1 MQFVSVSK
9 WFFLFCERD
18 VMKHTKSL
26 NFRPSAVS
34 LALVSMVMAGSL
46 NAGVINNSN
55 SVAAGGFVGACT
67 STPGGTVANA
77 GCVGAMNLGNVNV
90 NLLHL
95 NADGTSTVFGAFD
108 KATGA
113 YTPMVVGDSY
123 ESQIMDGLSLMAKL
137 TGKVWPVGG
146 PMAIKAVTNDPY
158 VKSGKPANCLINTSF
173 LSPEDSLNPLS
184 AYLDSANPRP
194 VICSSPFQTHKRF
207 KFGMQPATVDGVA
220 DGADGRGIDLVF
232 NVTDDGTL
240 RPYQVFSK
248 IDNYTGKRLKG
259 YKIVV
264 GKGLGA
270 NFKAASE
277 LGLAEKLHIS
287 LGVAEGSKHGKI
299 KPIPLDGSDI
309 FEEDGLATFSHGL
322 FGAPDKHFTVNGFFD
337 SRTAGFNVAQTCKV
351 APCTTYANP
360 FVGGAPLINSD
371 TIYSTTVFP
380 NNYGTLFGEWVPS
393 TWAPKGI
400 FWDFDNNPATDA
412 DLVAYWNGTAWVKN
426 FDSGF
431 APVSADELNT
441 WAKDPLYAVKTV
453 EDTLNLGINYIVK
466 VGDGIG
472 PDFTVRIIPVVADTQ
487 VAPVYVANP
496 APPLVY
502 VAADPVIV
510 PYVQAP
516 VLVLPDPVEEIMAE
530 LTNPPLV
537 VAVAPVEPV
546 VPLATDGGGGC
557 TTAPGEAPFDPMLPL
572 LAAVGLAGLGVRR
585 LRRN

>member
-1 MQFVSVSK
+1 
-9 WFFLFCERD
+9 
-18 VMKHTKSL
+18 MKHTKFL
-26 NFRPSAVS
+26 NFRPSALS
-34 LALVSMVMAGSL
+34 LALIGMAMAGSV

-67 STPGGTVANA
+67 STPGSTVANA
-77 GCVGAMNLGNVNV
+77 ACVGAVNLGNVDV
-90 NLLHL
+90 QLFHI
-95 NADGTSTVFGAFD
+95 DPIDPTITTVFGTID
-108 KATGA
+108 PATGA
-113 YTPMVVGDSY
+113 YPTMTVGDSY
-123 ESQIMDGLSLMAKL
+123 VSLINDGLALMAKL
-137 TGKVWPVGG
+137 TGKVWPVGS
-146 PMAIKAVTNDPY
+146 PMGVKAVNNDPY
-158 VKSGKPANCLINTSF
+158 VKSGKPVNCLINTSF
-173 LSPEDSLNPLS
+173 LSPTDSLDPLS

-207 KFGMQPATVDGVA
+207 KFAMQPATVDGVA
-220 DGADGRGIDLVF
+220 DGADGKGIDVVF
-232 NVTDDGTL
+232 NVTDDTTL

-264 GKGLGA
+264 GKGRGTD
-270 NFKAASE
+270 FKPASE
-277 LGLAEKLHIS
+277 LGIADKLHIS
-287 LGVAEGSKHGKI
+287 LGVAEGSLHGKV
-299 KPIPLDGSDI
+299 KPLPLDGSDI

-322 FGAPDKHFTVNGFFD
+322 FGAPDKHFQQNGFFD
-337 SRTAGFNVAQTCKV
+337 SRTAGFNVAQTCSV
-351 APCTTYANP
+351 LPCTTYANP

-371 TIYSTTVFP
+371 TIYSTTAMP
-380 NNYGTLFGEWVPS
+380 NNYASLFGDWVPS

-400 FWDFDNNPATDA
+400 FWDFDNDPATDA

-431 APVSADELNT
+431 ATVPADELNT
-441 WAKDPLYAVKTV
+441 WAKDPLYAVATV

-487 VAPVYVANP
+487 VPPVYVATP

-502 VAADPVIV
+502 VTADPVIV

-516 VLVLPDPVEEIMAE
+516 LVVLPDPIEEIMAE